1 MTIPA
6 FSTAWAD
13 ALLAAVNDDTGYR
26 DVAKGWT
33 NPVALVVEPGEGID
47 DGAAVQVDLKAG
59 TCLSAASLAP
69 AAVSAP
75 FVLSADLATW
85 KEIVGGDTDPL
96 AAVARGKVRLTRG
109 SLGTL
114 MLHAR
119 GAKAL
124 LECAR
129 QIETHWPPAAA
140 G

>member
-1 MTIPA
+1 MPIPA

-13 ALLAAVNDDTGYR
+13 ALLAVVNRDATYR
-26 DVAKGWT
+26 DAARGWT
-33 NPVALVVEPGEGID
+33 NPVALVVEPGAGVD
-47 DGAAVQVDLKAG
+47 DGAAVQVNLQAG
-59 TCLSAASLAP
+59 TCLSADALP
-69 AAVSAP
+69 PTAVSAP

-85 KEIVGGDTDPL
+85 KEIVGGNTDPL
-96 AAVARGKVRLTRG
+96 AAVVRGTVRLTRG
-109 SLGTL
+109 SLATL

-129 QIETHWPPAAA
+129 QIETHWPEAAA